1 MSHPSIQEIYCT
13 MSKILTII
21 IRKKIKNKK
30 KSLERYNLTKHNDK
44 PQDAAY

>member
-21 IRKKIKNKK
+21 IRKKIKIKQ
-30 KSLERYNLTKHNDK
+30 SLERYNLTKHNDK

>member
-21 IRKKIKNKK
+21 IRKKIKIKK
-30 KSLERYNLTKHNDK
+30 KPRKIQLNQT
-44 PQDAAY
+44 

>member
-21 IRKKIKNKK
+21 ITKKKK
-30 KSLERYNLTKHNDK
+30 KSPERYNLTKHNDK